1 MKFGRPFVL
10 PLLVAACGTVDP
22 GPSSGDTLDIQP
34 RSLPQ
39 ALVGDRYEEQ
49 NVALQAENARGTL
62 SWSLRSLPS
71 GLDWLAIEPA
81 SGRLTGIPLDL
92 VTAPAPFTVQVSDAA
107 STAQRDFT
115 VSVSCRE
122 GTRSACGVP
131 DAAQGLC
138 VAGSRLCLNARLEAC
153 EPDSGRP
160 PYRADPDHCGA
171 GCDEHCS
178 RTATNRCDGTCVCGG
193 SGGPCAE
200 PAGSCCPGAGGA
212 PEGFSCVSL
221 QTVDH
226 CGSCQTRCEPRANTT
241 PGCTESTCSWPC
253 AGQYRNCNG
262 GDPNQ
267 GTNADGCE
275 TRIDTTA
282 NCGACGKACS
292 ATPPPNLKN
301 VDSTKPVA
309 CSPAGCTYA
318 CQFPYGNCTGGNCRL
333 TTTADDPDGCE
344 RNFSDPQTCGGTT
357 QCPGIANGYATCSLV
372 GEEWTC
378 GLACHAG
385 DAGTPGYDPFPCGV
399 PPVCKLLSDS
409 DNCGVCGRACP
420 DIAGTQ
426 YCSDQ
431 GGCCVIECDPEAK
444 PPCHT
449 TCTPP

>member
-22 GPSSGDTLDIQP
+22 RPGSGDTLDIQP

-39 ALVGDRYEEQ
+39 GLVGDRYEEQ
-49 NVALQAENARGTL
+49 NVALQAKNARGTL

-160 PYRADPDHCGA
+160 PFRADPDHCGA

-241 PGCTESTCSWPC
+241 PGCTESACSWPC

-267 GTNADGCE
+267 GGNADGCE

-282 NCGACGKACS
+282 NCGICGKACS
-292 ATPPPNLKN
+292 STPPPNLRH

-309 CSPAGCTYA
+309 CAASACTYA
-318 CQFPYGNCTGGNCRL
+318 CQFGWGDCTSGSCRL

-344 RNFSDPQTCGGTT
+344 TDLANPQSCGGST
-357 QCPGIANGYATCSLV
+357 QCPVIANADATCALI
-372 GEEWTC
+372 GGAWTC
-378 GLACHAG
+378 GLACHA
-385 DAGTPGYDPFPCGV
+385 TFDPVPCGS
-399 PPVCKLLSDS
+399 PPVCRPLSDPA
-409 DNCGVCGRACP
+409 NCGVCGRACP
-420 DIAGTQ
+420 GIEGSQ
-426 YCSDQ
+426 YCSEL
-431 GGCCVIECDPEAK
+431 GECCVIECDPDRK
-444 PPCHT
+444 PPCRT
-449 TCTPP
+449 VCTPP